1 MDQKIDNFN
10 VVGKTESVGDFR
22 RNPLLMFKRKEKN
35 LTIITLGTGIP
46 VPDIARAGPS
56 NAIIYKKT
64 CIIVDCGR
72 WVTRQLLMANIAF
85 KQIKGVIFTHL
96 HQDHINAWPCLWMD
110 SLFCGRTTP
119 WQIWGPVGTTECI
132 DAIKK
137 FNDRDIQDRITVEI
151 PLGGIETRVTELK
164 DVYSWELGGIKI
176 TGVPVFHSQDP
187 NSFGFRFDT
196 PEKSI
201 LVSGDTKKSENL
213 IKLGK
218 RAPVDVLVHEICL
231 GEIIHFAIKANFFL
245 GTEKTAKF
253 ITYYH
258 SQISEIIEVAKEI
271 QPKKLVLTHI
281 MPSIASPDY
290 IVKTIK
296 ENFDGE
302 VVCANDLDS
311 F

>member
-1 MDQKIDNFN
+1 MDQKIKDFN
-10 VVGKTESVGDFR
+10 VVGKTERVSDFR
-22 RNPLLMFKRKEKN
+22 RNPLLMFARKEKN
-35 LTIITLGTGIP
+35 LTVVTLGTGIP
-46 VPDIARAGPS
+46 VPDIIRAGPS
-56 NAIIYKKT
+56 NAIIYKKN

-72 WVTRQLLMANIAF
+72 WVTRQILMAKITF

-110 SLFCGRTTP
+110 SIFCGRTTP
-119 WQIWGPVGTTECI
+119 WQIWGPIGTVKCI
-132 DAIKK
+132 DAIKE
-137 FNDRDIQDRITVEI
+137 FNDRDIQDRIAVEI
-151 PLGGIETRVTELK
+151 PLGGIETKVTELK

-176 TGVPVFHSQDP
+176 TGVPVIHGRSPD
-187 NSFGFRFDT
+187 SFGFRFDT

-201 LVSGDTKKSENL
+201 MISGDTKKSENL

-218 RAPVDVLVHEICL
+218 KAPVDVLVHEICL
-231 GEIIHFAIKANFFL
+231 GELIYFAIKAKLFKA
-245 GTEKTAKF
+245 TEQTAKF

-258 SQISEIIEVAKEI
+258 TSIYEIIEIANEI

-296 ENFDGE
+296 ESYDGK